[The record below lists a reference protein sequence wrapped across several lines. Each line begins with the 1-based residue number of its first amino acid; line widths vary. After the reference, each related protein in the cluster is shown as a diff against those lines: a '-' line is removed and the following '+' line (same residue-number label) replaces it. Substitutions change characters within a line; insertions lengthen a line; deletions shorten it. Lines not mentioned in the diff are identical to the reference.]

1 MEKPRWRCI
10 SSSYVVDSKYLRIRK
25 DSIELPSG
33 AILPEYYVRESEGY
47 VMIFALTERSQVV
60 LVRQYRYGCDRVG
73 LELPAGM
80 LERGEDPD
88 DCVAREL
95 LEETGYRVDEL
106 RSLGSFLVEPVRS
119 TAQAFI
125 YMGRGAK
132 LVAAPQPEATEH
144 IEVEL
149 ASLDEFETMLADGRI
164 DNLATLATGY
174 RALDALGR
182 THVR

>member
-47 VMIFALTERSQVV
+47 VMIFALTEQSQVV

-80 LERGEDPD
+80 LEPGEDPA
-88 DCVAREL
+88 DCAKREL
-95 LEETGYRVDEL
+95 LEETGYRVEEL
-106 RSLGSFLVEPVRS
+106 SPLGDFLVEPVRS
-119 TAQAFI
+119 NARAFI
-125 YMGRGAK
+125 YMGRGAR
-132 LVAAPQPEATEH
+132 LVRAPQPEATEH
-144 IEVEL
+144 IEVEV
-149 ASLDEFETMLADGRI
+149 APLDEFAAMLGDGSI

-174 RALDALGR
+174 RAFQVLGR

>member
-1 MEKPRWRCI
+1 MEKPRWRRI

-25 DSIELPSG
+25 DCIELPSG
-33 AILPEYYVRESEGY
+33 AILPEYYVRESDGY
-47 VMIFALTERSQVV
+47 VMIFALTEQSKVV

-80 LERGEDPD
+80 LERGENPK
-88 DCVAREL
+88 DCVRREL
-95 LEETGYRVDEL
+95 LEETGYVVEQLSD
-106 RSLGSFLVEPVRS
+106 LGSFLVEPVRS
-119 TAQAFI
+119 NARAFI
-125 YMGRGAK
+125 YMGRNARR
-132 LVAAPQPEATEH
+132 VAEPQPEDTEH
-144 IEVEL
+144 LEVEL
-149 ASLDEFETMLADGRI
+149 VPLSEFEAMLTDGRV